1 MHIEPVIQSCFMHR
15 AYSGAADTS
24 KRENHDE
31 QATRAIPSP
40 DRHGLPRTA
49 AWPVPG
55 GRGLRTAPAP
65 CARPWL
71 GGQEAQMP
79 GPPSQA
85 PAYGWR
91 GQQGQMP
98 APPPYGGPRDP
109 RTEQRPSPWA
119 PAPPDYRGDREPVWQ
134 HDPHREA
141 DRWRGPR
148 DAPRGAGARE
158 YGRDAQRPRDD
169 SHDFPRYHRGLWEDE
184 GRRGDRRLQGSE
196 RQAEDMHQWQD
207 AEQRRDRRGDGQRG
221 Q

>member
-1 MHIEPVIQSCFMHR
+1 M
-15 AYSGAADTS
+15 TS
-24 KRENHDE
+24 KPRARYRRLI
-31 QATRAIPSP
+31 ATACPALLL
-40 DRHGLPRTA
+40 GLFLVAEVSAQP
-49 AWPVPG
+49 PPH
-55 GRGLRTAPAP
+55 APAHG
-65 CARPWL
+65 W
-71 GGQEAQMP
+71 GGQGGQMP

-134 HDPHREA
+134 HDPRREA